1 MFRKLVARLK
11 RDGRPP
17 TDRELAEKEAVL
29 REAEQERRRAEAEM
43 AQQHQRIDSGGGGP
57 GSGFGGW

>member
-1 MFRKLVARLK
+1 MFRKLVVRLR
-11 RDGRPP
+11 RDSRP

-43 AQQHQRIDSGGGGP
+43 AQQQQRIEGSGGGGV
-57 GSGFGGW
+57 GFGGW